1 MMKMMIKKRKVS
13 IVFIILIFLA
23 LAGFLFLRFSPYPD
37 FEKFKNQNYSTR
49 IYDCNGNL
57 IQLLPIENGLRRE
70 WTSLQEIPDEAKKIF
85 IKAEDKRF
93 YFHFGVDYLAL
104 AKAFFQNLM
113 AKKTVRGA
121 STITM
126 QLAKIISGEEGSRNL
141 SQKFSDIFNAHRL
154 EARLSKNQ
162 ILEFYLN
169 SVPFGMN
176 AAGITSAA
184 RSFYG
189 KEIAELSEDEIK
201 CLSVIPRRP
210 SAFNPIKNPEN
221 CAKEADVP
229 IEAAENAFLYE
240 YPFFM
245 PHFVNHLK
253 SEFLAK
259 NQKLP
264 AEINL
269 SADLNLQIYA
279 EKLLQNAVGKAYSSR
294 ISNGAVLVIKNDDAS
309 VLAWVGS
316 QNWFDEGNGGKID
329 GVLVKNQPGSSMKP
343 FLYALAIDTNDA
355 AGNPLYYP
363 SKVLADIPTEFGSE
377 QLYIPLNFNNRFNGP
392 VRLRIALASSLNVP
406 AVSVLNDLGV
416 EKYLKKLFELGFDS
430 LRGGGKEAD
439 LGLALGAGEVRL
451 SELVTAFSVFVRDG
465 KFIPLNLTGNDKND
479 ENQNHEKQI
488 YSPDTARIIASILS
502 DKSSRALGFGYSQ
515 TFQTSYPSIFKTGTA
530 NQYQN
535 IVALGA
541 TKKYSVGVW
550 MGNFSGETVVGK
562 TGSSLPAF
570 VAKNILDYLE
580 KSDFDENKNFPEPEN
595 WTKKKIC
602 PLSGM
607 LAAENCPSSVFDYVK
622 NGSHL
627 GKCTWHKKNG
637 NSFYVE
643 YPGEYQSWVFEN
655 RIPAEIDYNSSPLEI
670 LTPQN
675 NSVFYYDEQN
685 SRNQSIQVEAIGGK
699 DDILRVEY
707 DGELFDEISRPF
719 KFSLPVEHGNHSV
732 KLSNGNETEEIDF
745 VVK

>member
-1 MMKMMIKKRKVS
+1 MMQITKKQK
-13 IVFIILIFLA
+13 IVCIILISLFA
-23 LAGFLFLRFSPYPD
+23 AGFLFLRFSPYPE
-37 FEKFKNQNYSTR
+37 FEKFKNQSYSTR

-57 IQLLPIENGLRRE
+57 IQVLPLENGLRRE
-70 WTSLQEIPDEAKKIF
+70 WTSIQEIPDDVKKIF

-93 YFHFGVDYLAL
+93 YFHFGADYLAL
-104 AKAFFQNLM
+104 GKAFFQNLK

-126 QLAKIISGEEGSRNL
+126 QLVKIISGEEGSRNL
-141 SQKFSDIFNAHRL
+141 AQKFSDIFNAHRL

-189 KEIAELSEDEIK
+189 KDLTELSEDEIK

-221 CAKEADVP
+221 CAKEAKVP
-229 IEAAENAFLYE
+229 LEAAQNAFSYE

-253 SEFLAK
+253 SEFESK

-264 AEINL
+264 PEIFL
-269 SADLNLQIYA
+269 SADLNLQLYS
-279 EKLLQNAVGKAYSSR
+279 EKLLQNAVGKSYSSR
-294 ISNGAVLVIKNDDAS
+294 ISNGAVLVIKNDDSS
-309 VLAWVGS
+309 VLSWVGS
-316 QNWFDEGNGGKID
+316 GDWFDEADGGKID

-343 FLYALAIDTNDA
+343 FLYALALDTNGSD
-355 AGNPLYYP
+355 GNPLYYP
-363 SKVLADIPTEFGSE
+363 SKILADIPTEFGRDE
-377 QLYIPLNFNNRFNGP
+377 LYIPLNFNNRFNGP
-392 VRLRIALASSLNVP
+392 VRLRVALASSLNVP

-416 EKYLKKLFELGFDS
+416 EKYLEKLFELGFDS
-430 LRGGGKEAD
+430 LRDGGKEAG

-451 SELVTAFSVFVRDG
+451 SELVPAFSVFARDG
-465 KFIPLNLTGNDKND
+465 KFIPLNLTGND
-479 ENQNHEKQI
+479 ENQNQAKQI
-488 YSPDTARIIASILS
+488 YSSDTARIIASILS

-515 TFQTSYPSIFKTGTA
+515 TFETSYPSIFKTGTA

-580 KSDFDENKNFPEPEN
+580 KSDFDKDKSFLEPEN
-595 WTKKKIC
+595 WTKTKIC

-607 LAAENCPSSVFDYVK
+607 SAGENCPSKIFDYVK
-622 NGSHL
+622 NGTHL
-627 GKCTWHKKNG
+627 EKCTWHKKTE
-637 NSFYVE
+637 NSVYVE
-643 YPGEYQSWVFEN
+643 YPSEYQTWILEN
-655 RIPAEIDYNSSPLEI
+655 RISAEIDYSSSPLEI

-675 NSVFYYDEQN
+675 NSVFYYDGQN
-685 SRNQSIQVEAIGGK
+685 SKNQSIQVEAAGGK

-707 DGELFDEISRPF
+707 DGNFFDEVSRPF
-719 KFSLPVEHGNHSV
+719 RFSLPVEHGSHSV
-732 KLSNGNETEEIDF
+732 KLSCGNETEKIDF